1 MFKEFVSVEF
11 GIDGSSLI
19 YRAVKGEFLI
29 SVELERKVNGIQVL
43 FRNPIAVK
51 GKSRV
56 LIEERVIRI
65 ESDGFLMVTLGIFL

>member
-51 GKSRV
+51 SKIRV

-65 ESDGFLMVTLGIFL
+65 ESDGFFMVTLGIFL